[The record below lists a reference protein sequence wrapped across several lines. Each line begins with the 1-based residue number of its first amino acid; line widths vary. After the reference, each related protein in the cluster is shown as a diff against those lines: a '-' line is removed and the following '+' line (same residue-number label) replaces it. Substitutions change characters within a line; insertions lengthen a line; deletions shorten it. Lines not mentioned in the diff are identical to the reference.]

1 MWKPAL
7 FLFTVVLVTPAG
19 RDTLGQYVHRVSSLF
34 AGNSTYGDLA
44 IVAMALV
51 LLGLFLLMLCQSKKD
66 PNAMW
71 VLRRVQGPEP
81 AGTSSNR
88 TR

>member
-7 FLFTVVLVTPAG
+7 FLLTVVLATPDG
-19 RDTLGQYVHRVSSLF
+19 RTVLGQYADRASSLL
-34 AGNSTYGDLA
+34 AMDPTYGDLTIA
-44 IVAMALV
+44 AMALV
-51 LLGLFLLMLCQSKKD
+51 LLGLFLLVLCQSPKD

-71 VLRRVQGPEP
+71 VIRRVQGPEP
-81 AGTSSNR
+81 ANALPHR

>member
-7 FLFTVVLVTPAG
+7 FLLTVVLVTPGG
-19 RDTLGQYVHRVSSLF
+19 RDVLGQYAHQASSLF
-34 AGNSTYGDLA
+34 AGDSTYGNLA
-44 IVAMALV
+44 IVAIALV
-51 LLGLFLLMLCQSKKD
+51 FLGLLLLILCQSPKD
-66 PNAMW
+66 PNAQW

-81 AGTSSNR
+81 AGVSSNR